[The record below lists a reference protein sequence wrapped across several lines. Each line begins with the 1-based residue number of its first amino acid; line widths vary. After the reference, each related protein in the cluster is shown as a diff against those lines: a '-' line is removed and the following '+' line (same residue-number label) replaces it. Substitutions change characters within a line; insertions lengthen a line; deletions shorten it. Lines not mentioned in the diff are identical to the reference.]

1 MVEKAASL
9 FERLDAA
16 GRFVEN
22 LLLVGLLGGMMLLSV
37 AQIVAREVFET
48 GFFWSGELIKIMVL
62 WLAMVGAVAA
72 CREDRHIRVDAIS
85 HLLSERAIGMVRLL
99 VDTFAAGVCAVIAW
113 HAWRYIQLE
122 MEWEDT
128 VLIDTPAW
136 IIHLIMPVAF
146 ALLSYRFL
154 VGVGKGAV
162 TLAQGEETEAGE

>member
-1 MVEKAASL
+1 MVEKAASM

-72 CREDRHIRVDAIS
+72 CREDRHIRIDAIS
-85 HLLSERAIGMVRLL
+85 HLLSDRAIAIVRLL

-113 HAWRYIQLE
+113 HAWRYVQLE
-122 MEWEDT
+122 MEWEET

-154 VGVGKGAV
+154 VGVGKGAA
-162 TLAQGEETEAGE
+162 TLALGEEAEAGE

>member
-162 TLAQGEETEAGE
+162 TLAHGEEAEAVE